1 MNMEMKMVS
10 RNLKTAMLGILP
22 VFVKVKAAAVDR
34 IKEQNTITWH
44 WESGS

>member
-10 RNLKTAMLGILP
+10 QNLKTLMLGILP

-34 IKEQNTITWH
+34 IREQNAIIWH
-44 WESGS
+44 WESGC